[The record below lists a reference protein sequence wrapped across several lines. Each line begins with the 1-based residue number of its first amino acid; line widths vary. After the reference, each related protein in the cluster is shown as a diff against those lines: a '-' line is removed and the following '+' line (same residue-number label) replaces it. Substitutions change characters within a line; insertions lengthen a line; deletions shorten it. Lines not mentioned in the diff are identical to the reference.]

1 MPRAVPIIGSV
12 AVALALAAIAALSRE
27 EPARGTEQCTPLD
40 ERTKAIL
47 QGALDRALDRY
58 VGRLFDTRAKEPI
71 GDPTRALRG
80 TYKAVT
86 IYYNGTQALK
96 LIDKVCSQEDD

>member
-1 MPRAVPIIGSV
+1 MPNAVPIIGSV
-12 AVALALAAIAALSRE
+12 AIALALAAIAALSRE
-27 EPARGTEQCTPLD
+27 EPITGIEQCTPLD

-58 VGRLFDTRAKEPI
+58 IGRLFDTRVREPI
-71 GDPTRALRG
+71 GDPVRALRG

-86 IYYNGTQALK
+86 LHRNGTEALK
-96 LIDKVCSQEDD
+96 ATDKVCSQEDD